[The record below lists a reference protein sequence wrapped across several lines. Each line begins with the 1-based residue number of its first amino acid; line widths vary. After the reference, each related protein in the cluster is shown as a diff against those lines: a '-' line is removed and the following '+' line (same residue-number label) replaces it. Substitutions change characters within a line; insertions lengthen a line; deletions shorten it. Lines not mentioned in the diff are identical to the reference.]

1 MSGDGRVV
9 IDLELGTK
17 SFEEEIKQTEEYL
30 TRLQRSYE
38 KAMNRKDNF
47 KNDEK
52 AMANLRKEIEKTNN
66 KLIDL
71 NAKQEKLNMIDLNN
85 AKSSIDGIGTSITG
99 VIKKVGKWALAIF
112 GIRSAYMFVR
122 QAMSTLSQYNDQLA
136 TDVEYIRFAIATTLQ
151 PLIEAIIKLVYQLL
165 GLLNSVAKTLFGID
179 LFANAS
185 AKSFKKANKSAG
197 ELKKTLAGFDE
208 MNVLNADGSTGA
220 IGGVSPS
227 FDLSQMGD
235 TDLSGILKLLDNIKD
250 LFNKAFD
257 SIANNIIKVFRGLG
271 FSEEFLAIFK
281 KSIDGI
287 KEMIN
292 GLIDFLVGNVKIVV
306 GFLTGNTDLVKE
318 GFNQAIQGI
327 YTSLVGYVKLMIN
340 SFLGLK
346 QLIFDIFLNV
356 VNFIYNKVIKPIG
369 DWFINLSDNITNTI
383 TNAVRNINNWFN
395 KIPEFLQGIRNRVVE
410 IFRNMGTSVS
420 SVIGNAFKNVI
431 NAVLTRAEIILN
443 KPIATINSLISKINE
458 IPGISLGKLQTFK
471 LPRLAKGGIL
481 NMPGRGVDYY
491 GANIAEKAPE
501 AVIPFTDEQVM
512 DRLGQ
517 SIARHMVVNLMNINQ
532 FNGRIISRELRRV
545 QNNQDFAFN
554 R

>member
-52 AMANLRKEIEKTNN
+52 AMANLRREIEKTNN

-235 TDLSGILKLLDNIKD
+235 TDLSGILKLFDNIKD

-257 SIANNIIKVFRGLG
+257 SIANNIIKVFRDLG

-491 GANIAEKAPE
+491 GANIAERGRE
-501 AVIPFTDEQVM
+501 AVLPLTDSQQM
-512 DRLGQ
+512 DLLGE
-517 SIARHMVVNLMNINQ
+517 SIARHMVINLTNINQ
-532 FNGRIISRELRRV
+532 LNGRIISRELQRV
-545 QNNQDFAFN
+545 RNNQDFAFN